1 MENYSEPILDGRGAT
16 DYERYI
22 RTDELLALQK
32 APADQAHRDELLFQT
47 VHQTAELWLKLACTE
62 IEEATAR
69 LVADDPAGSHRLLR
83 RATDV
88 LKLITHNLHM
98 LEHMS
103 PWDYQQVRT
112 ALGHGSGFDSPGF
125 THLLEAV
132 GPLGEAFMASLTRR
146 DLTLMDVY
154 RRDREFEDHFQVG
167 ERLIDLDEWVA
178 LWRFHHFQIVRRT
191 IGAHVIGTQGTP
203 VEVLGKR
210 IAHQLYPEL
219 WEVRDRLTALANE
232 PR

>member
-1 MENYSEPILDGRGAT
+1 MENYSEPILPGRGT
-16 DYERYI
+16 SDYARYI

-32 APADQAHRDELLFQT
+32 TPADMAHRDELLFQT

-69 LVADDPAGSHRLLR
+69 LAAEELAASRRLLL

-88 LKLITHNLHM
+88 LALITSNLHM

-125 THLLEAV
+125 TRLLEVV
-132 GPLGEAFMASLTRR
+132 GPLGEAFTAALARGG
-146 DLTLMDVY
+146 LTLIEVY
-154 RRDREFEDHFQVG
+154 RRDREFEDFFQVA
-167 ERLIDLDEWVA
+167 ERLMDLDEWVG

-191 IGAHVIGTQGTP
+191 IGGHVIGTQGTP

-219 WEVRDRLTALANE
+219 WDIRDRLTDIANE